1 MIPVLRL
8 EPVVFSCREKI
19 TANEKHKGHHQQLQG
34 NSSISLCLTDF
45 TAFVWE
51 EEERLGREA

>member
-8 EPVVFSCREKI
+8 EPVVPSCREKT
-19 TANEKHKGHHQQLQG
+19 TANEKHKGRHQQLQG
-34 NSSISLCLTDF
+34 NNSISLCLTDF
-45 TAFVWE
+45 IAFVWE